1 MQKIQLSIPEP
12 CHQNWDKMNP
22 TEQGRFCNACAKQVV
37 DFSSMSDTQVLNYF
51 STLKDEK
58 VCGRAYPDQLER
70 AITIPTAPKKRLFW
84 YWNYITMLF
93 LFFSKSNNA
102 KAQGMIAYAKESK
115 VDNLKQSGVKN
126 TLADKLKETIV
137 KNNHIINGKITDS
150 HGEPIADVTVQIKGS
165 KIAVATDVNGLYTI
179 NANSKFDKLQISAIG
194 FQTKEI
200 ALTGVNINDIILSKM
215 KLQMLGEVILTGAIV
230 TTDGNY
236 CPAARPKHI
245 AVLEVKD
252 NATLQ
257 PINKA
262 SVIIKRVGGN
272 KIDTVSTDAK
282 GMYKIKRIKE
292 EETYS
297 VKIMADGFKEEE
309 IIIKGIDLTERKEVR
324 QIFLEKAVQLSYYK
338 KMDNV
343 VVSSYPAVGK
353 LMRCTSTSTVMGG
366 MSYGVT
372 IKKSFTDSLK
382 SIASKINGTIKIFP
396 NPVQKGNAFTLSL
409 KLKQTGT
416 YNIQIANAAGQVVL
430 QRQTYATAKEF
441 TQQIPTDS
449 RWASGIYYV
458 RISDEKNN
466 FISTSSF
473 SFQ

>member
-37 DFSSMSDTQVLNYF
+37 DFSNMSDTQVLNYF
-51 STLKDEK
+51 SALKDEK

-70 AITIPTAPKKRLFW
+70 AITMPAEPKKRLFW

-102 KAQGMIAYAKESK
+102 KAQGSVKVVMESQ
-115 VDNLKQSGVKN
+115 LKSKTSPDITNALQGR
-126 TLADKLKETIV
+126 LGGIV
-137 KNNHIINGKITDS
+137 ISNSNIINGKITDDK
-150 HGEPIADVTVQIKGS
+150 GESLAGVTVKIKDAQI
-165 KIAVATDVNGLYTI
+165 ATATDANGLYTI
-179 NANSKFDKLQISAIG
+179 KVNSKLDKLQISAVG

-200 ALTGVNINDIILSKM
+200 VLAGVNTNDVVLSKMEALMLGEMVLTGV
-215 KLQMLGEVILTGAIV
+215 IV

-236 CPAARPKHI
+236 YPTAPPKHI

-262 SVIIKRVGGN
+262 SVIIKRFGGN

-297 VKIMADGFKEEE
+297 VKIMANGFKEEE

-324 QIFLEKAVQLSYYK
+324 QIFLEKAAQLSDYK
-338 KMDNV
+338 KMDDVIIKTYDGNITKGRMV
-343 VVSSYPAVGK
+343 
-353 LMRCTSTSTVMGG
+353 CTSTVMGG
-366 MSYGVT
+366 MSYGLT
-372 IKKSFTDSLK
+372 IKRTFTDSIK
-382 SIASKINGTIKIFP
+382 SIVSKVNGTMKISP
-396 NPVQKGNAFTLSL
+396 NPIQKGNAFTLTL

-441 TQQIPTDS
+441 TQQIPTDG

-458 RISDEKNN
+458 RITDEKNN

-473 SFQ
+473 SFR

>member
-22 TEQGRFCNACAKQVV
+22 TQQGRFCNACAKQVV
-37 DFSSMSDTQVLNYF
+37 DFSNMSDTQVLNYF

-70 AITIPTAPKKRLFW
+70 AITMPAVPKKRLFW

-102 KAQGMIAYAKESK
+102 KAQG
-115 VDNLKQSGVKN
+115 GVKVVMGSQ
-126 TLADKLKETIV
+126 LKSKTSPDITNALQGRVGAIV
-137 KNNHIINGKITDS
+137 VSSNVIKGKITDNS
-150 HGEPIADVTVQIKGS
+150 GEPIAGVTVQIKGS
-165 KIAVATDVNGLYTI
+165 KMPVATDVNGLYTI
-179 NANSKFDKLQISAIG
+179 NANSKFDKLQISAVG

-200 ALTGVNINDIILSKM
+200 TLTGLNTNDIIMSKMELQTLGEVVLTGV
-215 KLQMLGEVILTGAIV
+215 IV

-236 CPAARPKHI
+236 CPAAPPKHI

-257 PINKA
+257 PLSKA
-262 SVIIKRVGGN
+262 SIIIKKIGGN
-272 KIDTVSTDAK
+272 KIDTAATDAK
-282 GMYKIKRIKE
+282 GMYKLKRIKE
-292 EETYS
+292 DDTYS
-297 VKIMADGFKEEE
+297 IKIIAAGFKEEE
-309 IIIKGIDLTERKEVR
+309 MIIKGIDLAERKEVR
-324 QIFLEKAVQLSYYK
+324 QIFLEKAPEAADYK
-338 KMDNV
+338 GLDAITITSISDSKTSIRMGAMM
-343 VVSSYPAVGK
+343 SSV
-353 LMRCTSTSTVMGG
+353 C
-366 MSYGVT
+366 
-372 IKKSFTDSLK
+372 IKRTFTDSVK
-382 SIASKINGTIKIFP
+382 SIVSKLNGIIKISP
-396 NPVQKGNAFTLSL
+396 NPTQKGNAFTLTL

-416 YNIQIANAAGQVVL
+416 YNIQIANAAGQIVL
-430 QRQTYATAKEF
+430 QRQMYATAKEF

-449 RWASGIYYV
+449 RWASGIYYL

>member
-37 DFSSMSDTQVLNYF
+37 DFSNMSDTQVLNYF

-70 AITIPTAPKKRLFW
+70 AITVPRETKKRLFW

-102 KAQGMIAYAKESK
+102 KAQGGIKVEVQSQLNNNNAPLAHKIGKIA
-115 VDNLKQSGVKN
+115 VNN
-126 TLADKLKETIV
+126 NRIV
-137 KNNHIINGKITDS
+137 SGKITDEAGHPVS
-150 HGEPIADVTVQIKGS
+150 FASITIKGS
-165 KIAVATDVNGLYTI
+165 KQGANTDENGVYKI
-179 NANSKFDKLQISAIG
+179 YANTKIDILTISAVG
-194 FQTKEI
+194 FESKEI
-200 ALTGVNINDIILSKM
+200 KLASTNTSDIVLSKM
-215 KLQMLGEVILTGAIV
+215 ERFLMGELVV
-230 TTDGNY
+230 V
-236 CPAARPKHI
+236 AANADDNNFSAAPPTHI
-245 AVLEVKD
+245 AILEVKD

-257 PINKA
+257 PVHKA
-262 SVIIKRVGGN
+262 SVIIKRVGAN
-272 KIDTVSTDAK
+272 KVDTVYTDAK
-282 GMYKIKRIKE
+282 GIYKLKRIKE
-292 EETYS
+292 DATYS
-297 VKIMADGFKEEE
+297 VKITAEGFKDED
-309 IIIKGIDLTERKEVR
+309 ILIKGSDLEERKEVK
-324 QIFLEKAVQLSYYK
+324 QIFLEKAAELSDYK
-338 KMDNV
+338 RMDEVIIRTYDGNITKGSMV
-343 VVSSYPAVGK
+343 
-353 LMRCTSTSTVMGG
+353 CTKTVMGG

-372 IKKSFTDSLK
+372 VKKIFTDSLK
-382 SIASKINGTIKIFP
+382 SIVSKINSTIKIFP
-396 NPVQKGNAFTLSL
+396 NPIQKGNTFTLTL

-416 YNIQIANAAGQVVL
+416 YNIQIANAAGQIVL

-441 TQQIPTDS
+441 TQQIPTDG

-458 RISDEKNN
+458 RVTDDKNN

>member
-37 DFSSMSDTQVLNYF
+37 DFSNMSDTQVLNYF
-51 STLKDEK
+51 AALKDEK

-70 AITIPTAPKKRLFW
+70 AITMPAVPKKKLFW

-115 VDNLKQSGVKN
+115 VNNLKQSNVKN
-126 TLADKLKETIV
+126 TLADKLKEPIV
-137 KNNHIINGKITDS
+137 RDNHIINGKITDDK
-150 HGEPIADVTVQIKGS
+150 GEPLAGVTVKIKGS
-165 KIAVATDVNGLYTI
+165 QIAVATDANGFYTI
-179 NANSKFDKLQISAIG
+179 KVNSKFDKLQISAVG

-200 ALTGVNINDIILSKM
+200 VLTGVNTNDIVLSKM
-215 KLQMLGEVILTGAIV
+215 ELQLMGEVVVTGAIV
-230 TTDGNY
+230 TTDDIY
-236 CPAARPKHI
+236 YPTAPPKHI

-257 PINKA
+257 PVHKA
-262 SVIIKRVGGN
+262 SVIIKRVGAN
-272 KIDTVSTDAK
+272 KMDTVSTDAK
-282 GMYKIKRIKE
+282 GIYKLKKIKE
-292 EETYS
+292 DETYS
-297 VKIMADGFKEEE
+297 VKITADGFKDEE
-309 IIIKGIDLTERKEVR
+309 IIIKGSDLEERKEVR
-324 QIFLEKAVQLSYYK
+324 QIFLETAAELSDYK
-338 KMDNV
+338 KMDEVIIRTFDGNTTKGSMV
-343 VVSSYPAVGK
+343 
-353 LMRCTSTSTVMGG
+353 CTRTVTGG

-372 IKKSFTDSLK
+372 VKRTFTDSLK
-382 SIASKINGTIKIFP
+382 SIVAKINGTIKISP
-396 NPVQKGNAFTLSL
+396 NPIQKGNAFTLTL

-416 YNIQIANAAGQVVL
+416 YNIQIANAAGQIVL

-441 TQQIPTDS
+441 TQQIPTDG
-449 RWASGIYYV
+449 RWASGIYYIKV
-458 RISDEKNN
+458 TDDKNN

>member
-37 DFSSMSDTQVLNYF
+37 DFSNMSDTQVLNYF

-70 AITIPTAPKKRLFW
+70 AITMPAVPKKRLFW

-115 VDNLKQSGVKN
+115 VNNLKQSNVKN
-126 TLADKLKETIV
+126 TLADKLKEPIV
-137 KNNHIINGKITDS
+137 RDNHIINGKITDDK
-150 HGEPIADVTVQIKGS
+150 GEPIAGVTVKIKDSQI
-165 KIAVATDVNGLYTI
+165 ATVTDANGLYKI
-179 NANSKFDKLQISAIG
+179 KVNSKFDKLQISAAG

-200 ALTGVNINDIILSKM
+200 VLTGVNTNDIVLSKM
-215 KLQMLGEVILTGAIV
+215 ELQLMGEVVVTGAIV
-230 TTDGNY
+230 TTDDIY
-236 CPAARPKHI
+236 YPTAPPKHI

-257 PINKA
+257 PVHKA
-262 SVIIKRVGGN
+262 SVIIKRVGAN
-272 KIDTVSTDAK
+272 KMDTVSTDAR
-282 GMYKIKRIKE
+282 GIYKLKRIKE
-292 EETYS
+292 DETYS
-297 VKIMADGFKEEE
+297 VKITANGFKDEE
-309 IIIKGIDLTERKEVR
+309 IIIKGSALEERKEVR
-324 QIFLEKAVQLSYYK
+324 QIFLEKAAELSDYKNLNDIILTSYISEKRGCGRITGAFSIISVQRKNTL
-338 KMDNV
+338 
-343 VVSSYPAVGK
+343 
-353 LMRCTSTSTVMGG
+353 
-366 MSYGVT
+366 
-372 IKKSFTDSLK
+372 TDSLK
-382 SIASKINGTIKIFP
+382 SIVSKINGTIKIAP
-396 NPVQKGNAFTLSL
+396 NPIQKGNAFTLTL

-416 YNIQIANAAGQVVL
+416 YNIQIANAAGQIVL

-441 TQQIPTDS
+441 TQQISTDS
-449 RWASGIYYV
+449 RWASGIYYIKV
-458 RISDEKNN
+458 TDDKNN

>member
-70 AITIPTAPKKRLFW
+70 AITQPKEPKKRLFW

-102 KAQGMIAYAKESK
+102 KAQG
-115 VDNLKQSGVKN
+115 GVKVVMESQLKSKTSPDITN
-126 TLADKLKETIV
+126 TLQGRVGGIV
-137 KNNHIINGKITDS
+137 VSSNVIKGKITDNS
-150 HGEPIADVTVQIKGS
+150 GEPIAGVTVKIKDS
-165 KIAVATDVNGLYTI
+165 KTAVITDENGFYKI
-179 NANSKFDKLQISAIG
+179 EVHSKFDKLQISAVG

-200 ALTGVNINDIILSKM
+200 TLTGLNTNDIIMSKM
-215 KLQMLGEVILTGAIV
+215 EMQMLGEVVVTGAIFI
-230 TTDGNY
+230 TDGNY
-236 CPAARPKHI
+236 YPAAPPKHI

-252 NATLQ
+252 NATL
-257 PINKA
+257 KA
-262 SVIIKRVGGN
+262 VSKATVIITKIGTN
-272 KIDTVSTDAK
+272 KTDTILTDTK
-282 GMYKIKRIKE
+282 GIYKLKRIKE
-292 EETYS
+292 EETYA
-297 VKIMADGFKEEE
+297 VKIMADGFKDEE

-324 QIFLEKAVQLSYYK
+324 QIFLEKAAQLSDYK
-338 KMDNV
+338 KMDEVIIKTYDGNITKGRMV
-343 VVSSYPAVGK
+343 
-353 LMRCTSTSTVMGG
+353 CTSTVMGG
-366 MSYGVT
+366 MSYGLT
-372 IKKSFTDSLK
+372 IKRTFTDSIK
-382 SIASKINGTIKIFP
+382 SIVSKVNGTMKISP
-396 NPVQKGNAFTLSL
+396 NPIQKGNAFTLTL

-416 YNIQIANAAGQVVL
+416 YYIQIANAAGQVVL

-466 FISTSSF
+466 FINTSSF